1 MHAGGYYSGSMGT
14 PPKTPGSTPQL
25 SYPKSGSA
33 PFIPGYFTPPDS
45 RENSPS
51 LGGTSPNPQT
61 QSTFLLPPTPGT
73 PPNPSSDEE
82 TFFQYPRKMLP
93 GPQCQ
98 KIFPATLQTNGSFG
112 SLQPTPELTED
123 ASFAAATPERLSGAQ
138 TILGTFGR
146 VESRRYQKQDTP
158 ESLPPTVTS
167 KRSLKRYKSN
177 ASTIVP
183 LPSTVYVPGVGDN
196 VSTIASHEIENE
208 RHSYH
213 DREQRSHFS
222 VCDTPPMSAKS
233 PSISSPFLP
242 VEPDTPV
249 ISAPNFPRPYDQ
261 TSMVS
266 SQAGLVGLWG
276 SAQRSGTV
284 VENAVNSG
292 RTYVLNMYRLV
303 CSVPS
308 PLSPLC

>member
-1 MHAGGYYSGSMGT
+1 MGT
-14 PPKTPGSTPQL
+14 PPKTPGSAPQF
-25 SYPKSGSA
+25 SCPKLNSP

-73 PPNPSSDEE
+73 SPDHSLDEA

-98 KIFPATLQTNGSFG
+98 KIFPTTLQAKGSFG

-123 ASFAAATPERLSGAQ
+123 APFAAAGSQHL
-138 TILGTFGR
+138 LGTFGR

-158 ESLPPTVTS
+158 ESLPRTVTS

-196 VSTIASHEIENE
+196 VSTISTHEIENE

-222 VCDTPPMSAKS
+222 VCDTPSMSAKS
-233 PSISSPFLP
+233 PSISSSFLP

-249 ISAPNFPRPYDQ
+249 ISAPNLPQPYDQ
-261 TSMVS
+261 TSMVP
-266 SQAGLVGLWG
+266 SQAGLVGLWEA
-276 SAQRSGTV
+276 AQRSGTV

-292 RTYVLNMYRLV
+292 RTYALNMYRLV
-303 CSVPS
+303 YSV
-308 PLSPLC
+308 LSPSGPLC